1 MGSWRKGESVSRKT
15 RVEFSIR
22 WAGDGRVKSGQLR
35 KSIKENLVCDGS
47 WANGIEVNGG
57 ECCEMLALP
66 AWPRSHLL
74 WSVLSQRACSSE
86 FPIQNIEANDDE

>member
-1 MGSWRKGESVSRKT
+1 
-15 RVEFSIR
+15 
-22 WAGDGRVKSGQLR
+22 VKSGQLR

-66 AWPRSHLL
+66 AWPRSH
-74 WSVLSQRACSSE
+74 
-86 FPIQNIEANDDE
+86 PIVERVVSTRLFKRISNLNIEANDDE